1 MSATTIGLIA
11 GGVVAAG
18 AVVAVAAGGGDD
30 VDPLTVDDDGDGV
43 SENAGDCND
52 GNAQINPNAQ
62 VTFTNARFPTGTINC
77 SSGQGP
83 RPLNIEI
90 SVDGVNNRCSATNVS
105 AQVTYRVEASRN
117 TNDNPGET
125 FAGGSP
131 AVSPASLG
139 PGTSATQRIQTSNNC
154 FNPPG
159 AGSGTTDISAQVTLT
174 GSFGSVQ
181 LRTSNRLR
189 VVFP

>member
-1 MSATTIGLIA
+1 MSATTIALIA

-18 AVVAVAAGGGDD
+18 AAVAVAAGGGDE
-30 VDPLTVDDDGDGV
+30 DPLAVDDDGDGV

-52 GNAQINPNAQ
+52 GNAQINPNGQ
-62 VTFTNARFPTGTINC
+62 VNFTNARFPTATITC
-77 SSGQGP
+77 TSGQGP

-90 SVDGVNNRCSATNVS
+90 SVDGVNNRCSAMNVS

-125 FAGGSP
+125 FPGGSP
-131 AVSPASLG
+131 SVSPASLG
-139 PGTSATQRIQTSNNC
+139 PGTSANQRIRTSNNC